1 MQGWKRRIVYVVMFE
16 VLGILV
22 ASSVLGMLSG
32 ASAATSGLLGVMIS
46 TTARRQFLY
55 NLGFEAWERR
65 RAETTRTV
73 GRRVVRDR
81 IQVALVTFLIPLIA
95 WWLDVSLL
103 QAFLYDA
110 VLIVFFPIFTFV
122 QLGVRQRVRAAR
134 CGHAQGGAGAGR
146 VVSPAEGI
154 ARAD

>member
-46 TTARRQFLY
+46 TTGVIVNFLY

-73 GRRVVRDR
+73 GRRVVHA
-81 IQVALVTFLIPLIA
+81 IGFQIVLVTFLIPLIT

-110 VLIVFFPIFTFV
+110 VLIVFFPIFTFTYNWAFDSV
-122 QLGVRQRVRAAR
+122 FGLPDAVTRKAAPV
-134 CGHAQGGAGAGR
+134 A
-146 VVSPAEGI
+146 
-154 ARAD
+154 

>member
-32 ASAATSGLLGVMIS
+32 ASATTSGLLGVMIS
-46 TTARRQFLY
+46 TTGVIVNFLY

-73 GRRVVRDR
+73 ARRVVHA
-81 IQVALVTFLIPLIA
+81 IGFQVALVTFLIPLIA
-95 WWLDVSLL
+95 WWLDVSLV

-110 VLIVFFPIFTFV
+110 VLIVFFPIFTFAYNWSFDSV
-122 QLGVRQRVRAAR
+122 FGLPDAVTRK
-134 CGHAQGGAGAGR
+134 
-146 VVSPAEGI
+146 PEPI
-154 ARAD
+154 M

>member
-32 ASAATSGLLGVMIS
+32 ASATTSGLLGVMIS
-46 TTARRQFLY
+46 TTGVIVNFLY

-73 GRRVVRDR
+73 AWRVVHA
-81 IQVALVTFLIPLIA
+81 IGFQVALVTFLIPLIA

-110 VLIVFFPIFTFV
+110 VLIVFFPIFTFAYNWSFDSV
-122 QLGVRQRVRAAR
+122 FGLPDAVTRK
-134 CGHAQGGAGAGR
+134 
-146 VVSPAEGI
+146 PEPI
-154 ARAD
+154 M

>member
-32 ASAATSGLLGVMIS
+32 ASATTSGLLGVMIS
-46 TTARRQFLY
+46 TTGVTVNFLY
-55 NLGFEAWERR
+55 NFGFEAWERR
-65 RAETTRTV
+65 RAETTRSV
-73 GRRVVRDR
+73 GRRVMHA
-81 IQVALVTFLIPLIA
+81 IGFQFALVTFLIPLIA

-110 VLIVFFPIFTFV
+110 VLIVFFPIFTFAYNWSFDSV
-122 QLGVRQRVRAAR
+122 FGLPDAVTRK
-134 CGHAQGGAGAGR
+134 
-146 VVSPAEGI
+146 AEPV
-154 ARAD
+154 A

>member
-46 TTARRQFLY
+46 TTGVIVNFLY

-73 GRRVVRDR
+73 GRRVVHA
-81 IQVALVTFLIPLIA
+81 IGFQVVLVTFLIPLIA

-110 VLIVFFPIFTFV
+110 VLIVFFPIFTFTYNWAFDSV
-122 QLGVRQRVRAAR
+122 FGLPDAVTRKAAPV
-134 CGHAQGGAGAGR
+134 A
-146 VVSPAEGI
+146 
-154 ARAD
+154 

>member
-32 ASAATSGLLGVMIS
+32 ASATTSGLLGVMIS
-46 TTARRQFLY
+46 TTGVIVNFLY

-73 GRRVVRDR
+73 ARRVVHA
-81 IQVALVTFLIPLIA
+81 IGFQVVLVTFLIPLIA

-110 VLIVFFPIFTFV
+110 VLIVFFPIFTFAYNWSFDSV
-122 QLGVRQRVRAAR
+122 FGLPDAVTRK
-134 CGHAQGGAGAGR
+134 
-146 VVSPAEGI
+146 PEPI
-154 ARAD
+154 M

>member
-32 ASAATSGLLGVMIS
+32 ASATTSGQLGVMIS
-46 TTARRQFLY
+46 TTGVIVNFLY

-73 GRRVVRDR
+73 ARRVVHA
-81 IQVALVTFLIPLIA
+81 IGFQVALVTFLIPLIA

-103 QAFLYDA
+103 HAFLYDA
-110 VLIVFFPIFTFV
+110 VLIVFFPIFTFAYNWSFDSV
-122 QLGVRQRVRAAR
+122 FGLPDAVTRK
-134 CGHAQGGAGAGR
+134 
-146 VVSPAEGI
+146 PEPI
-154 ARAD
+154 M

>member
-32 ASAATSGLLGVMIS
+32 ASATASGLLGVMIS
-46 TTARRQFLY
+46 TTGVIVNFLY

-73 GRRVVRDR
+73 ARRVVHA
-81 IQVALVTFLIPLIA
+81 IGFQVALVTLLIPLIA
-95 WWLDVSLL
+95 WWLGVSLW

-110 VLIVFFPIFTFV
+110 VLIVFFPIFTFAYNWSFDSV
-122 QLGVRQRVRAAR
+122 FGLPDAVTRK
-134 CGHAQGGAGAGR
+134 
-146 VVSPAEGI
+146 PEPI
-154 ARAD
+154 I

>member
-1 MQGWKRRIVYVVMFE
+1 
-16 VLGILV
+16 
-22 ASSVLGMLSG
+22 MLSG

-46 TTARRQFLY
+46 TTGVIVNFLY

-73 GRRVVRDR
+73 GRRVVHA
-81 IQVALVTFLIPLIA
+81 IGFQVALVTFLIPLIA

-110 VLIVFFPIFTFV
+110 VLIVFFPIFTFTYNWAFDSV
-122 QLGVRQRVRAAR
+122 FGLPDAVTRKAAP
-134 CGHAQGGAGAGR
+134 
-146 VVSPAEGI
+146 VV
-154 ARAD
+154 

>member
-22 ASSVLGMLSG
+22 ASSVIGMLSG
-32 ASAATSGLLGVMIS
+32 ASATTSGLLGVMIS
-46 TTARRQFLY
+46 TTGVIVNFLY

-73 GRRVVRDR
+73 ARRVVHA
-81 IQVALVTFLIPLIA
+81 IGFQVALVTFLIPLIA

-110 VLIVFFPIFTFV
+110 VLIVFFPIFTFAYNWSFDSLFGLPDAV
-122 QLGVRQRVRAAR
+122 TRKR
-134 CGHAQGGAGAGR
+134 
-146 VVSPAEGI
+146 ETI
-154 ARAD
+154 M

>member
-32 ASAATSGLLGVMIS
+32 ASATSSGLLGMMIS
-46 TTARRQFLY
+46 TTGVIVNFLY

-73 GRRVVRDR
+73 ARRVVHA
-81 IQVALVTFLIPLIA
+81 IGFQVALVTFLIPLIA
-95 WWLDVSLL
+95 WWLGVSLW

-110 VLIVFFPIFTFV
+110 VLIVFFPIFTFAYNWSFDSV
-122 QLGVRQRVRAAR
+122 FGLPDAVTRK
-134 CGHAQGGAGAGR
+134 
-146 VVSPAEGI
+146 PEPI
-154 ARAD
+154 I

>member
-32 ASAATSGLLGVMIS
+32 ASATTSGLLGVMIS
-46 TTARRQFLY
+46 TTGVTVNFVY
-55 NLGFEAWERR
+55 NFGFEAWERR
-65 RAETTRTV
+65 RAETTRSV
-73 GRRVVRDR
+73 GRRIVHA
-81 IQVALVTFLIPLIA
+81 IGFQVALVTFLIPLIA

-110 VLIVFFPIFTFV
+110 VLIVFFPIFTFAYNWSFDSV
-122 QLGVRQRVRAAR
+122 FGLPDAVTRK
-134 CGHAQGGAGAGR
+134 
-146 VVSPAEGI
+146 AEPI
-154 ARAD
+154 A

>member
-32 ASAATSGLLGVMIS
+32 ASATTSGLLGVMIS
-46 TTARRQFLY
+46 TTGVIVNFLY

-73 GRRVVRDR
+73 ARRVVHA
-81 IQVALVTFLIPLIA
+81 IGFQVALVTFLIPLIA
-95 WWLDVSLL
+95 WWLGVSLL

-110 VLIVFFPIFTFV
+110 VLIVFFPIFTFAYNWSFDSV
-122 QLGVRQRVRAAR
+122 FGLPDAVTRK
-134 CGHAQGGAGAGR
+134 
-146 VVSPAEGI
+146 PEPI
-154 ARAD
+154 M